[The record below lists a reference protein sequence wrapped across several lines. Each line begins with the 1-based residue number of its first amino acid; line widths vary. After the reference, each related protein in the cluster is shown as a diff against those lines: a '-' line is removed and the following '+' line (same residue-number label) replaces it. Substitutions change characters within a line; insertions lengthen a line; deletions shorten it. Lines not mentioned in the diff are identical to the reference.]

1 MSGIHRAA
9 LPAYALL
16 ADRARDGEYADCYVV
31 EVPQEVTHA
40 DFVEAFY
47 TTWLFKLERFILAWL
62 VKKPSTDAEAR
73 ALARGERTRF
83 AAWRVEERVGNQLVM
98 RDFQGKTCSW
108 LMVESLPASTR
119 LYFGSAVVPRPD
131 VAPGKRTMGFAFHAL
146 LGFHAAYSRALLR
159 AARSR
164 LLAKPGPGAQ

>member
-73 ALARGERTRF
+73 ALARGERTAF

-119 LYFGSAVVPRPD
+119 LYFGSGIAPRVD
-131 VAPGKRTMGFAFHAL
+131 RVTGEKRMGPGFSLL
-146 LGFHAAYSRALLR
+146 LGFHKMYSRALLS

-164 LLAKPGPGAQ
+164 LARFL

>member
-1 MSGIHRAA
+1 MPAA
-9 LPAYALL
+9 IQPCELPPGALL
-16 ADRARDGEYADCYVV
+16 RRYTETGAYTDCFRVD
-31 EVPQEVTHA
+31 VPGDVTHA
-40 DFVEAFY
+40 QYVEAFY

-73 ALARGERTRF
+73 ALARGERTKF

-119 LYFGSAVVPRPD
+119 LYFGSGIAPRVD
-131 VAPGKRTMGFAFHAL
+131 RVTGEKRMGRGFSLL
-146 LGFHAAYSRALLR
+146 LGFHKMYSRALLS

-164 LLAKPGPGAQ
+164 LARLL

>member
-1 MSGIHRAA
+1 MSVIHRAA
-9 LPAYALL
+9 LPEFALL
-16 ADRARDGEYADCYVV
+16 AARARDGEYADCYVV

-73 ALARGERTRF
+73 ALARGERTAF
-83 AAWRVEERVGNQLVM
+83 AAWRMEERVGNQLVM

-108 LMVESLPASTR
+108 LMVEPLPASTR
-119 LYFGSAVVPRPD
+119 LYFGSGIVPRVD
-131 VAPGKRTMGFAFHAL
+131 RITGAKRMGPGFSLL
-146 LGFHAAYSRALLR
+146 LGFHQLYSRALLG

-164 LLAKPGPGAQ
+164 LARFL

>member
-73 ALARGERTRF
+73 ALARGERTAF

-119 LYFGSAVVPRPD
+119 LYFGSGIAPRVD
-131 VAPGKRTMGFAFHAL
+131 RVTGEKRMGRGFSLL
-146 LGFHAAYSRALLR
+146 LGFHKMYSRALLS

-164 LLAKPGPGAQ
+164 LARLL

>member
-119 LYFGSAVVPRPD
+119 LYFGSGIAPRVD
-131 VAPGKRTMGFAFHAL
+131 RVTGEKRMGRGFSLL
-146 LGFHAAYSRALLR
+146 LGFHKMYSRALLS

-164 LLAKPGPGAQ
+164 LARLL